1 MRIEVFLFNSEKYI
15 IMIGRNK
22 KDNFEIIDN
31 SVDTDIWFHIYEEPS
46 CHVILK
52 NTDKMRE
59 IPKQVM
65 KRCAYLCK
73 INSKSKILNS
83 QIYLSNTYWAL
94 RGAVE
99 LLIIRFTLTR
109 LFLFIKSVSF
119 L

>member
-73 INSKSKILNS
+73 INSKSKYMKKCDV
-83 QIYLSNTYWAL
+83 IYTPISNVIKTEIE
-94 RGAVE
+94 GQVAVSSYKK
-99 LLIIRFTLTR
+99 IA
-109 LFLFIKSVSF
+109 V
-119 L
+119 